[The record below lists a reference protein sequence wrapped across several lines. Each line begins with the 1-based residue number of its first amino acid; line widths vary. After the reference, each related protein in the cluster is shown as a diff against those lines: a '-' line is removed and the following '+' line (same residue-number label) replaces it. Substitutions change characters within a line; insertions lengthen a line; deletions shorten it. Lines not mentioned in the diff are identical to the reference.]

1 MYTTAKGYIVPV
13 LLIVVL
19 LVTAGYF
26 VFVGAPVET
35 PEQLADADT
44 AVRATTTRQTP
55 VAPSG
60 QSDDAAEQ
68 VGDTADMDE
77 DVGDSVAT
85 STASTTLDVE
95 ADLE

>member
-55 VAPSG
+55 TAQPG
-60 QSDDAAEQ
+60 QSDDESGQ
-68 VGDTADMDE
+68 TGDATDTVE
-77 DVGDSVAT
+77 GDDDAVAT
-85 STASTTLDVE
+85 GTASTTLEVE
-95 ADLE
+95 TELE